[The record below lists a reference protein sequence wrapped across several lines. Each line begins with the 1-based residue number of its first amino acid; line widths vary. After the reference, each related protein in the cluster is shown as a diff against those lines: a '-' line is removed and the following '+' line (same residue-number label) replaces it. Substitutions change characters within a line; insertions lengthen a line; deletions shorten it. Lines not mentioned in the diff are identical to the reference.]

1 MLLNVCVYTQVIFTP
16 GKEVRGMEKC
26 ICRICCAE
34 MWARKDQFTIT
45 WVCPECG
52 YNISTSYVSHSGCY
66 DVGIFTDTKI
76 SNNAVRELSV
86 FLGLNFLQTKM
97 RCNEG
102 GVITLKCTE
111 NNKNELVEIL
121 SKYNISYTVTK
132 V

>member
-1 MLLNVCVYTQVIFTP
+1 MSVHTQAAFAHE
-16 GKEVRGMEKC
+16 KEVRGMENC
-26 ICRICCAE
+26 ICRICHAE
-34 MWARKDQFTIT
+34 MSARKDEFTIT

-52 YNISTSYVSHSGCY
+52 YNISTSYVPHSGCY
-66 DVGIFTDTKI
+66 DVGIFTDTQV
-76 SNNAVRELSV
+76 SDNAVRELSV

-111 NNKNELVEIL
+111 NNKNELIGIL